1 MKIEKIRFM
10 TEDELKLFGLL
21 HLPEQKTKKVVIF
34 IHGMHSNCLKERDDR
49 IAVLEQE
56 LARLMKIDDN
66 DDNDDDIELSNNLL
80 LTTVNV
86 LELLNDKD
94 MDDLS
99 DFVHPTKGVRFSPYG
114 YIDVDNHLV
123 FTAGQVD
130 DLDDDTE
137 VYTWGSYD
145 GSGEDIDLDFD
156 DYYYDFIFDVD
167 FSDPE
172 LIGNNAII
180 GIGNSLINIEE
191 VYPDGHFVELHFTG
205 FDPQYEGIDWRS
217 LRLVFETVNGD
228 WYLVG
233 IIHDEWTI

>member
-1 MKIEKIRFM
+1 MK
-10 TEDELKLFGLL
+10 TYSKLILLITILSVILVGCAVDNNGLDY
-21 HLPEQKTKKVVIF
+21 EAQ
-34 IHGMHSNCLKERDDR
+34 LKEKDDR

-56 LARLMKIDDN
+56 LEDLMNDDNN
-66 DDNDDDIELSNNLL
+66 DDNDDDDIELSDNLL

-86 LELLNDKD
+86 LQLLKDKD
-94 MDDLS
+94 MDDLE
-99 DFVHPTKGVRFSPYG
+99 DFIHPSKGVRFSPYG
-114 YIDVDNHLV
+114 YVDIDNHLV
-123 FTAGQVD
+123 FTANQVE

-145 GSGEDIDLDFD
+145 GSGEDIDLDFN
-156 DYYYDFIFDVD
+156 DYYDDFIFDVD

-172 LIGNNAII
+172 LIGNNVII
-180 GIGNSLINIEE
+180 GVGNSLINLEE

-217 LRLVFETVNGD
+217 LRLVFETVDGD
-228 WYLVG
+228 WYLIG